1 MSTIDEQK
9 NKLKQ
14 LLNEGLQLRLKLKTV
29 PPTSSVFK
37 EPLDR
42 LQDIAQQCLK
52 LSEVTQM
59 DHGKAH
65 AMEFICFCKWNRI
78 IIEESQKE
86 NTSVQKIIEKSD
98 SIETQLLECRKLA
111 LGFSDKVLVSRVL
124 ELLVNIYNK
133 TNQLDKEIATI
144 EKAVDADRSVAKV
157 VVLLDALF
165 RRLEFIYQDR
175 DRIYQLNAMS
185 KDPNAPPA
193 QPDQQQ
199 DDAFMKLHVDTWEY
213 YLWLKDQPSFPRDQY
228 IMQKKT
234 QLFKLAIYMGS
245 LANPLISLK
254 DPEVIKIA
262 MEAFDE
268 AFYIADLI
276 QDKEYFCAATAH
288 KSSVSYRTLPQ
299 PEREAL
305 LQSLKDIEAKMKPKN
320 SEIRDLID
328 SIENKAP
335 SLHPE
340 EKEKDP
346 PPKSS

>member
-1 MSTIDEQK
+1 MTTIDEQK

-14 LLNEGLQLRLKLKTV
+14 LLNEGLTLRLKLKTV
-29 PPTSSVFK
+29 NPTSSIIK

-65 AMEFICFCKWNRI
+65 AMEFNCFVQWTRI
-78 IIEESQKE
+78 VIEESSKQT
-86 NTSVQKIIEKSD
+86 TSIQSLIDKTD
-98 SIETQLLECRKLA
+98 SIESQLLECRKLA
-111 LGFSDKVLVSRVL
+111 LGFGDKVLVSRVL

-133 TNQLDKEIATI
+133 TNQLDKEIETI
-144 EKAVDADRSVAKV
+144 EKAVDADKSVPKV

-165 RRLEFIYQDR
+165 RKLEFVYQDR
-175 DRIYQLNAMS
+175 DRIYQLNIN
-185 KDPNAPPA
+185 KDPNAPPP

-199 DDAFMKLHVDTWEY
+199 DDGFMKLHIDTWEH

-228 IMQKKT
+228 IVQKKA
-234 QLFKLAIYMGS
+234 QLFKLSIYVGS

-254 DPEVIKIA
+254 DPEVLKIA
-262 MEAFDE
+262 NEAFDE
-268 AFYIADLI
+268 AFYIANLI

-299 PEREAL
+299 PERERL
-305 LQSLKDIEAKMKPKN
+305 LQSLKDIESQMKPKN